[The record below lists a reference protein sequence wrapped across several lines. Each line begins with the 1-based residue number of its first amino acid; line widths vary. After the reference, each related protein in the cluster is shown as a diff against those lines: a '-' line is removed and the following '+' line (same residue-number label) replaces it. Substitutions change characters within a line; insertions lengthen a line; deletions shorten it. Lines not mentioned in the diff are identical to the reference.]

1 MSTSNRD
8 LDNRTSS
15 VRDIATLFSRE
26 KRFGAKQSDLVSG
39 AALNICLVAVAAL
52 TRNSAFKFNFAPAAA
67 RLQVSQKRHSSYC
80 MEPFHAHG
88 EVRF

>member
-1 MSTSNRD
+1 MSSI

-52 TRNSAFKFNFAPAAA
+52 TRNSAFKFAPA
-67 RLQVSQKRHSSYC
+67 RLQASQKRHSSYC
-80 MEPFHAHG
+80 MEPFPRTRPMTWG
-88 EVRF
+88 SQILK

>member
-1 MSTSNRD
+1 MSSI

-52 TRNSAFKFNFAPAAA
+52 TRNSAFKFAPAAA